1 MQTELGYICST
12 SLRLVTKSNGSL
24 QHISYHLVTSS
35 LNLPARTTKETTKP
49 DTRTAHP
56 SLSIFFASFLQQ
68 KLLSGNAI
76 KFLGLDETK
85 YS

>member
-35 LNLPARTTKETTKP
+35 LNLPARTTKETTKSH
-49 DTRTAHP
+49 THP